1 MGKDG
6 QMIYHRIRAGSEL
19 IEPGLLTRIQ
29 NRDSSFFRHQD
40 TVSGTEKMVLHERSQ
55 ITGWTVVADLP
66 LNNLIGGL
74 ITQRNYSLAAAA
86 VLMIIALALVGGFS
100 LSLTRPLS
108 MLQKL
113 MARVERGFCAS
124 YQREPVPQ
132 Q

>member
-1 MGKDG
+1 
-6 QMIYHRIRAGSEL
+6 MIYHPDPSRVGTPV
-19 IEPGLLTRIQ
+19 EPGLLTRIQ